1 MMTMTIVEGRW
12 CQVEKVR
19 LLYFLKIYV
28 DDDDDDGGDEGGGE
42 DGC

>member
-1 MMTMTIVEGRW
+1 M
-12 CQVEKVR
+12 EKVR